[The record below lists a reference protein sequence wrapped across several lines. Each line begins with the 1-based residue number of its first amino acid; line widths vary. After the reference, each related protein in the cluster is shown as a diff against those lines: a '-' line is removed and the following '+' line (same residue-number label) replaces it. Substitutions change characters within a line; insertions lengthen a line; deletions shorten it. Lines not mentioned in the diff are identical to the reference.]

1 MATTPRKRSPS
12 RSSTGT
18 RSRGKA
24 ARASS
29 GSTTTGTLVAPNVLT
44 KFRSIQTKHKS
55 LGTDIAAFNRMLGGS
70 KGGGQARGRGRKAS
84 SSTSGQ

>member
-1 MATTPRKRSPS
+1 MATTPRKRSS
-12 RSSTGT
+12 TRSSTGT
-18 RSRGKA
+18 RTRGKA

-29 GSTTTGTLVAPNVLT
+29 GSTTSATLVAPNVLT

-70 KGGGQARGRGRKAS
+70 KVSGQTRGRKRAAS
-84 SSTSGQ
+84 SGSSA

>member
-1 MATTPRKRSPS
+1 MATTPRKRSTT

-29 GSTTTGTLVAPNVLT
+29 GSTTSGTLVAPNVLT

-70 KGGGQARGRGRKAS
+70 KAGGQTRGRRKSS
-84 SSTSGQ
+84 SSTSSQ